1 MTQRAP
7 ERSEPAGPPPPDN
20 ALPAGQRTAR
30 GAGAGGPFSSRWAWL
45 ICALCALLG
54 LLLQLVPPR
63 LPFAPAA
70 TAQQMSIWL
79 AMALLLGLWLLRGLP
94 ALFAVLL
101 VLLLMSLFGLA
112 PAATLLAGAASD
124 AVLWALGVL
133 GLSVA
138 ARESGLLGWLMVRA
152 AHSMAPGAAAPD
164 AATLGVAT
172 PGAAACA
179 WRRMPAVAWLLPA
192 FALLPSPRQA
202 GQWARLFE
210 LLPAGRPQARRD
222 VAGAAQLCAR
232 LLWLPAHPAN
242 LLALALLPAGGLD
255 RFIPIHWFI
264 HTWPLALLA
273 LAYAL
278 CVQWLAPPAAGIAPP
293 ATALPACGEHER
305 TALDGTAAIALAVA
319 CLVALQPF
327 HGFAP
332 GLITLPAL
340 AALFALQMLTP
351 RNLQAAM
358 DWPLFVSLMV
368 LPGLVGCFAAA
379 LPPQATAWG
388 DGGALPLAL
397 LLGLCLLAPAHVA
410 IVCALVFAIPW
421 AAEHRYD
428 LLDVLVP
435 VLAGFHLI
443 QFLLQRHGGAAGRRR
458 QIRAALLSPVT
469 WLGCG
474 AYCLWCR
481 W

>member
-1 MTQRAP
+1 MTRAP
-7 ERSEPAGPPPPDN
+7 GRSKPAGPPSPDS
-20 ALPAGQRTAR
+20 ARLAEQRTAR
-30 GAGAGGPFSSRWAWL
+30 GAGAWGPFANRWAWL
-45 ICALCALLG
+45 ICALCASLG
-54 LLLQLVPPR
+54 LLLQLAQLR

-79 AMALLLGLWLLRGLP
+79 VMTLLLGLWLLRGLP

-101 VLLLMSLFGLA
+101 VLLVMSLFGLA

-152 AHSMAPGAAAPD
+152 ARSLAPGAAAP
-164 AATLGVAT
+164 
-172 PGAAACA
+172 
-179 WRRMPAVAWLLPA
+179 AVTWLLPA
-192 FALLPSPRQA
+192 FALLPSPRQS

-222 VAGAAQLCAR
+222 MAGAAQLCAR

-255 RFIPIHWFI
+255 RFIPIHWFL

-278 CVQWLAPPAAGIAPP
+278 GVQWLAPPAAGTVPP
-293 ATALPACGEHER
+293 ATPTYGEEGR

-332 GLITLPAL
+332 GLVTLPAL
-340 AALFALQMLTP
+340 AALFALQILTP

-379 LPPQATAWG
+379 LPPQAVAWG

-421 AAEHRYD
+421 TAEHRYD

-443 QFLLQRHGGAAGRRR
+443 QFLLQRHCSAAGRLR
-458 QIRAALLSPVT
+458 QIRATLLSPVT

-474 AYCLWCR
+474 AYCLWCK